1 MGFPRPW
8 IDWISALLSSAHTR
22 ILLNGVPGERI
33 YHARGLRQ
41 GDPLSPMLFLL
52 VMEVLNGLIWK
63 EYSWSLW
70 HPLGVRGLAHRASFY
85 ADDLILFIS
94 LVAHDLQHARS
105 LLSLFEQ
112 AFGLSCN
119 FSKC

>member
-52 VMEVLNGLIWK
+52 VMEVLNGLI
-63 EYSWSLW
+63 
-70 HPLGVRGLAHRASFY
+70 
-85 ADDLILFIS
+85 
-94 LVAHDLQHARS
+94 
-105 LLSLFEQ
+105 
-112 AFGLSCN
+112 
-119 FSKC
+119 